1 MAFIFMQQARNK
13 NAIPPP
19 LESTGMSP
27 SIKRHI
33 PDYRGLPL
41 IPGKLPTQACR
52 WLSGKRGVVARRAPR
67 PDPLAQAV
75 VEATSQGG
83 WRWPKRPIFF
93 IADPHADAEAFV
105 ASLLAS
111 GGIAHHGPG
120 LNDFRLTPAGRK
132 ALFIIGGDCLDKGP
146 SNLALL
152 RSVRRLMDTGARVK
166 LLAGNHDVRLLMGI
180 RAMRLKRDPRTEHLF
195 VRMGDKVVPLLR
207 EVYDAYLKGTKLSGD
222 TPSEDECRERLFPA
236 PNWFERFPR
245 EAEKRLNESAM
256 QRELSRMRR
265 KVASFE
271 SACNKA
277 GMNLRQVYATALKCR
292 ELFLTRRGE
301 FAWFF
306 REMQLAYHA
315 GSFLFIHAGVDDRIA
330 RLIGEKGIHHLN
342 QQYRRLIRK
351 DLFNFYY
358 GPLANAIRT
367 KYRRCDMPLSA
378 RGVRRIHR
386 KGLLAVVHGH
396 RNRTHGQ
403 QIMLRRGMI
412 HIESDVTLDRNS
424 RRKEGLKGYGAG
436 VTIVSPEGLVLGI
449 STDHPYA
456 KVFEPAIYLRPST
469 DAR

>member
-1 MAFIFMQQARNK
+1 MAFILMQHARNK
-13 NAIPPP
+13 NAIPAP
-19 LESTGMSP
+19 LESTCMSP

-33 PDYRGLPL
+33 PDYRGMRA
-41 IPGKLPTQACR
+41 IFGRLPTQARR
-52 WLSGKRGVVARRAPR
+52 WFPGKRGAVARRDPH
-67 PDPLAQAV
+67 PDQLSQAV
-75 VEATSQGG
+75 AGAASGRA

-292 ELFLTRRGE
+292 ELFLTRGGE

-306 REMQLAYHA
+306 HEMQLAHRA
-315 GSFLFIHAGVDDRIA
+315 GSFLFIHAGLDDGLA
-330 RLIGEKGIHHLN
+330 TLIGKKNIRHLN
-342 QQYRRLIRK
+342 KLYRHQVRK

-358 GPLANAIRT
+358 GPLANAMRT
-367 KYRRCDMPLSA
+367 KYRSNDLPLSDKGVHRVYK
-378 RGVRRIHR
+378 RG
-386 KGLLAVVHGH
+386 LYAVVHGH

-456 KVFEPAIYLRPST
+456 KVFEPAIHLRPST